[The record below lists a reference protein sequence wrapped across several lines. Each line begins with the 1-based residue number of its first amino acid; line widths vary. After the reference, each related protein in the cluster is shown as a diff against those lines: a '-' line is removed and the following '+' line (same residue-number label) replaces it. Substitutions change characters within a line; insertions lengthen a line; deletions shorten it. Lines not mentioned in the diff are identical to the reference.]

1 MRKNQI
7 HVVKNDDNSWAV
19 VRKHS
24 KRTISRTNSQSE
36 AIRKAVSQAK
46 REGNTEVIID
56 SKITV

>member
-7 HVVKNDDNSWAV
+7 HVVKNNDNSWAA

-24 KRTISRTNSQSE
+24 RRTISRTKTQSE

-46 REGNTEVIID
+46 REGNTEVIIH
-56 SKITV
+56 SK